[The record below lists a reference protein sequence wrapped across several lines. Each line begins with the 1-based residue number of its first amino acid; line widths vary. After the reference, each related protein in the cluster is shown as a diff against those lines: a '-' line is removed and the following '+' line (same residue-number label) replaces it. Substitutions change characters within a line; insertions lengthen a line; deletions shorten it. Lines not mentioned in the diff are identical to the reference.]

1 MDGTNNHGPLMDEVI
16 LPSPSPRTLMS
27 SFSNEEF
34 SSGPFSDIFGDNGS
48 KKPYDGL
55 GKSKAFVDSSREESA
70 QLAKKF
76 EPNFFGANQ
85 KSSPNGCLSERMAA
99 RTGFGVLKIDTSRVG
114 YSTPIRSPVTIPP
127 GVSPRE
133 LLESPV
139 FLPNAI
145 AQPSPTTG
153 KLPFLM
159 SSNVKQSIPKK
170 TEDETRHD
178 RSFFFQ
184 SILGSKPPTFPVAE
198 KGFIGSHQKHPS
210 VNDNHQELSVQ
221 SSSTAAKE
229 VITATI
235 VKPKTSDSMLD
246 NDDHPSPVNDQEESV
261 TNKNEEYSSDLIIT
275 PAADGYNWRKYGQKQ
290 VKNSEYPRS
299 YYKCTYPNC
308 PVKKKVERSQDGQI
322 TEIVYKGSH
331 DHPLPPS
338 NRRPSVP
345 FSQCNDLKAH
355 DESFGSMSGQAT
367 ATSWENDTNSHLQDV
382 HGEVLD
388 TKLSASLTTTEHA
401 GTSVMNKQ
409 EAVDISSTLSIEED
423 NRVTNHTPLS
433 LGYDGNEDESE
444 YKRRK
449 MDVYASAS
457 TSTNAIDIGAVASRA
472 VREPRVVVQTT
483 SEVDIL
489 DDGYRWRKYGQKVVK
504 GNPNPR
510 SYYKCTHPG
519 CSVRKH
525 VERASHDLKSV
536 ITTYEGKHN
545 HEVPAARNS
554 GHPSSGSA
562 AAPQANGL
570 HHRRREP
577 AQGGTLSQFGGLAAY
592 SSAGHQS
599 AEHFG
604 SAAAAGFSFGMLP
617 HGITIPMPPTATA
630 VPTQMAGHPP
640 AMQGSMATAV
650 PTQTAGHSPA
660 LQGYPGLVLPTDEM
674 KVNLLPRF
682 RLPVANGSIAEV
694 PCQQPRNADSS
705 DNCKHREA
713 LGEEKWSNEGR
724 TLGLI
729 S

>member
-1 MDGTNNHGPLMDEVI
+1 MDGTNNHGALMNDWM

-27 SFSNEEF
+27 SFLNEES
-34 SSGPFSDIFGDNGS
+34 SSGPFSDIFVGNGS
-48 KKPYDGL
+48 NKPKDGL
-55 GKSKAFVDSSREESA
+55 GKSKPFVDSSREGTA
-70 QLAKKF
+70 HLAKKF
-76 EPNFFGANQ
+76 ETNLFGANQ
-85 KSSPNGCLSERMAA
+85 KSSSNVCLSERMAA

-114 YSTPIRSPVTIPP
+114 YSAPIRSPVTIPP

-159 SSNVKQSIPKK
+159 PNNVKPSIPKK
-170 TEDETRHD
+170 AEDEKRQD
-178 RSFFFQ
+178 RVFSFQ

-198 KGFIGSHQKHPS
+198 KGFRVNNQNHPS
-210 VNDNHQELSVQ
+210 VNDNHQELSLQ
-221 SSSTAAKE
+221 SSTTAAKG
-229 VITATI
+229 VTTATI
-235 VKPKTSDSMLD
+235 VRPKTSDSMLD
-246 NDDHPSPVNDQEESV
+246 NDDHPSPANDQEGSV

-275 PAADGYNWRKYGQKQ
+275 PAEDGYNWRKYGQKQ
-290 VKNSEYPRS
+290 VKNSEHPRS
-299 YYKCTYPNC
+299 YYKCTYTNC

-331 DHPLPPS
+331 NHPLPPS
-338 NRRPSVP
+338 NRRPFIP
-345 FSQCNDLKAH
+345 FSQFNDLKA
-355 DESFGSMSGQAT
+355 DDSEKFGSKSGQT
-367 ATSWENDTNSHLQDV
+367 TETSWEKAPNGHPQDV
-382 HGEVLD
+382 HSEILE
-388 TKLSASLTTTEHA
+388 TKLSASLTTTKHA
-401 GTSVMNKQ
+401 ETSVIDKQ

-423 NRVTNHTPLS
+423 GRVTHRVPLS
-433 LGYDGNEDESE
+433 LGYDANEDETE

-449 MDVYASAS
+449 MDVYAATS
-457 TSTNAIDIGAVASRA
+457 TSTNAIGIGAAASRA

-562 AAPQANGL
+562 AAPMANGL
-570 HHRRREP
+570 LHRRPEP
-577 AQGGTLSQFGGLAAY
+577 AQGGGLPQFAGTAAY
-592 SSAGHQS
+592 GSAGHRP
-599 AEHFG
+599 AEQFG
-604 SAAAAGFSFGMLP
+604 AAAAAAGFSFGMLP
-617 HGITIPMPPTATA
+617 RSIAIPVSSPAIAVTAQTA
-630 VPTQMAGHPP
+630 GRPP
-640 AMQGSMATAV
+640 AM
-650 PTQTAGHSPA
+650 
-660 LQGYPGLVLPTDEM
+660 QGYPGLVLPRGEM
-674 KVNLLPRF
+674 KVNLLPQS
-682 RLPVANGSIAEV
+682 RLPVANGTTAAAA
-694 PCQQPRNADSS
+694 CQQ
-705 DNCKHREA
+705 
-713 LGEEKWSNEGR
+713 LMGR
-724 TLGLI
+724 LPKQRPQM
-729 S
+729 